1 MDCGARE
8 RRSKTARAPTRR
20 PNSPG
25 APFRSSSC
33 RDASRPT
40 RAAGHIHYPPPRG
53 ACHKAPAPWETARHP
68 PFFRALQGGAPSPA
82 DRSPLADYYFVLG
95 VPPDAT
101 EAELHAAWRRQLKYW
116 HPDRGNHPDA
126 LEHAK
131 LLNLAHD
138 VLTDK
143 TRRAAY
149 DRRRAADGWRPSASA
164 PAYSRP
170 VRWRTINREGPPRA
184 PNGFDRHGFI
194 TRLEDLMTRGRLM
207 IEKRKD
213 LASASKWEAQAQAL
227 LRDELGNHPYTR
239 RFEEALTQP
248 RPESL
253 VLAYGILWA
262 AYEDAVKGDLKP
274 MANPPRQ
281 T

>member
-1 MDCGARE
+1 MRDCAR
-8 RRSKTARAPTRR
+8 P
-20 PNSPG
+20 
-25 APFRSSSC
+25 RSSQDQG
-33 RDASRPT
+33 DAVSST
-40 RAAGHIHYPPPRG
+40 
-53 ACHKAPAPWETARHP
+53 
-68 PFFRALQGGAPSPA
+68 
-82 DRSPLADYYFVLG
+82 DRRPLADYYFVLG

-138 VLTDK
+138 VLTDSTK
-143 TRRAAY
+143 RAAY
-149 DRRRAADGWRPSASA
+149 DRQRAAAGWRPSSA
-164 PAYSRP
+164 PPSYSRP
-170 VRWRTINREGPPRA
+170 VRWRSISHEGPPRA
-184 PNGFDRHGFI
+184 PAGFDRHGFVA
-194 TRLEDLMTRGRLM
+194 RLEELMQRGRLM

-227 LRDELGNHPYTR
+227 LRDDLGDHAYTK
-239 RFEEALTQP
+239 RFEEALTHP

-262 AYEDAVKGDLKP
+262 AYEDALKGDLKP
-274 MANPPRQ
+274 ASSGRGRANPASS
-281 T
+281 